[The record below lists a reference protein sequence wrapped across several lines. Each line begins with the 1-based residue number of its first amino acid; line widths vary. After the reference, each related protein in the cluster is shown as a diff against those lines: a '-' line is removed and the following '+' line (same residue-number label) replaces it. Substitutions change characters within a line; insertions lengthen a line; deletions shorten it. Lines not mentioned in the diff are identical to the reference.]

1 METIKLDNETIE
13 KLKEFERKVL
23 DLRQQRYAINGELH
37 LDDFYGILDE
47 MIFAYEYLEDEK
59 ERLERML
66 NYPED
71 FRDDDDYYK

>member
-23 DLRQQRYAINGELH
+23 DLRQQRYATNGELD
-37 LDDFYGILDE
+37 LDNFYGILDE
-47 MIFAYEYLEDEK
+47 MIFAYEYLKDEK

-71 FRDDDDYYK
+71 FRDDDDYYE